1 MERETEQE
9 ADERRE
15 AAIASSVSLRPNF
28 KPKTGLTES
37 QLSKF
42 QELHKRRL
50 QIKAKSKVH
59 KRDKGDGRSKSHK
72 KAIGIHHCIDQETS
86 QPAVESTS
94 VQIQESRL
102 VNISSVEED
111 SVAKDS
117 AANRRQKLHWGYLA
131 TSLSHTFRFFL
142 FFIFSVCS

>member
-28 KPKTGLTES
+28 KPKSGLTQS

-59 KRDKGDGRSKSHK
+59 KRDKVLGDGRSKSHK
-72 KAIGIHHCIDQETS
+72 TAIGIHHCIDQQTS
-86 QPAVESTS
+86 QPVVESTS

-111 SVAKDS
+111 NVAKDS
-117 AANRRQKLHWGYLA
+117 AANRRQKLHWGLD
-131 TSLSHTFRFFL
+131 TKERWERKSNM
-142 FFIFSVCS
+142 